1 MSSANV
7 NDRASIERLYPR
19 DAFEA
24 DAARN
29 ALPKADV
36 LHGVRIASGVS
47 ESGEF
52 ALQRTSQQAGEND
65 PLGDTL
71 FLAPFP
77 TEAGG
82 ALRQTP
88 AYGGAEENP
97 DALAKAA
104 DKRPDYDAF
113 VDRIVETARRAT
125 FKGPIGR
132 HEPRLKGFH
141 GG

>member
-1 MSSANV
+1 MNSANV

-19 DAFEA
+19 EAFEA

-36 LHGVRIASGVS
+36 LHGVRIASEAAEDGA
-47 ESGEF
+47 F
-52 ALQRTSQQAGEND
+52 DLKRASQQVGEND

-77 TEAGG
+77 AEAQG

-88 AYGGAEENP
+88 AYGAAEETP
-97 DALAKAA
+97 GALAKAGA
-104 DKRPDYDAF
+104 KRPDYDAF
-113 VDRIVETARRAT
+113 VDRIAETARRAA
-125 FKGPIGR
+125 FKDP
-132 HEPRLKGFH
+132 
-141 GG
+141 